1 MRSYSATRLSL
12 LVLMLFTLICSETL
26 SGQDVAQLPADPRVK
41 TGKLANGLTY
51 YLFKNSG
58 AKGRADFI
66 LAQKIGENVET
77 TDQKGMLKMLE
88 LLSLRGTRNF
98 PDSTITTYLL
108 GLGLSPRD
116 IQFSTGANNTVYSI
130 NNVPL
135 KNSNVTDSTLLILY
149 NWICSINI
157 DEEDIDNA
165 ATLYNNRIRN
175 FWTAENRT
183 EFKSN
188 QDFLKEQSK
197 DAEQKPWNDIP
208 RFTSKE
214 LRNFYYKWFRP
225 DLQAIIVCGDID
237 TTSVRTRITSLFSTV
252 PKPLSQKP
260 SVKKLSV
267 DRNNYISLQKD
278 KEYNRVSVSID
289 FIKTALP
296 DKYKNTSV
304 PFIQEF
310 MTNSILGLL
319 TSRISDGILKN
330 NLPVWNVECKVKGVP
345 YSTDEDLIS
354 VSYETLPDNIYST
367 LSFLS
372 SEIDRMAKFGF
383 NGQELLK
390 SKDLYYR
397 DIEMLY
403 DNRFSQPNAIFSKR
417 LLDNYLYGYSLAS
430 IELKFEMMKEIV
442 YSITQAQLNDYA
454 KALLGNKDNFRIICK
469 VPDSPSLSNIS
480 KERLYT
486 TFKETLA
493 TAAPERVEKET
504 VRWPHVAWKENSVA
518 IQEGTDPLTGAKEY
532 YLPNGVTVIFKQ
544 TTDSKDTVS
553 VRAVSKGGFS
563 MMDGINLSNEKYMN
577 DLVNMGGLATVSQ
590 SELERLY
597 RYNNMDMKAVIKQDK
612 EMVYGYAPM
621 NKMEELFT
629 ALYLNFAKR
638 RKDDTAFEMYKKTKI
653 FESEYDMLSPTH
665 LFADSIAYYNNSNKR
680 YVGRVTRD
688 DIAALNYNRIFNQI
702 NKRFANAADFVFIF
716 TGNIDPVIIKDLSAK
731 YLSLLKGDPDS
742 RESGV
747 IVPNYLTKG
756 RVSKHFLA
764 EMVVPR
770 CYLNITNS
778 AGCSYDVKN
787 RALADICRT
796 YIKAAI
802 EKSPVRGI
810 TTDITT
816 TSKIIN
822 YPEQIFV
829 LNTNFIADSTDIF
842 KIKEAYGGILG
853 NIAGNGA
860 DLSLFNLAL
869 EKTAQNFRQ
878 ACNTNNYWLD
888 VLEERM
894 LHNINFDKDYLSV
907 LESITPKDFNNFMSN
922 LVKNGNQIDLLMEG
936 TVDDVKTKTLFM
948 EDEFIRNFF
957 GY

>member
-1 MRSYSATRLSL
+1 M
-12 LVLMLFTLICSETL
+12 LVEPCSIL
-26 SGQDVAQLPADPRVK
+26 GQDVASLPTDPRVK

-51 YLFKNSG
+51 YLFKNTG
-58 AKGRADFI
+58 AKGHADFI
-66 LAQKIGENVET
+66 LAQKIGENVE
-77 TDQKGMLKMLE
+77 DYNQRGMLKMLE

-98 PDSTITTYLL
+98 PDSTITTYLT
-108 GLGLSPRD
+108 GLGLSPKD
-116 IQFSTGANNTVYSI
+116 IQFNTGNNNTIYSI

-149 NWICSINI
+149 NWMSSINI

-165 ATLYNNRIRN
+165 ETLYNNRVRN

-183 EFKSN
+183 TFKSN
-188 QDFLKEQSK
+188 QDFLKDNSK
-197 DAEQKPWNDIP
+197 DAEQKPWAHTP

-237 TTSVRTRITSLFSTV
+237 TASVRTRITSLFSTI
-252 PKPLSQKP
+252 PKPLTRKP
-260 SVKKLSV
+260 EARKLSI
-267 DRNNYISLQKD
+267 DRSNFISLQKD

-289 FIKTALP
+289 FIKTELP
-296 DKYKNTSV
+296 AKYKNTSV

-310 MTNSILGLL
+310 MTNSILALL
-319 TSRISDGILKN
+319 ASRISDGILKN
-330 NLPVWNVECKVKGVP
+330 NLPVWNVECRVKETP
-345 YSTDEDLIS
+345 YSTDENFIS
-354 VSYETLPDNIYST
+354 VSYETLPDNIYQT

-390 SKDLYYR
+390 SKDIYYR
-397 DIEMLY
+397 NIENLY

-442 YSITQAQLNDYA
+442 YAITQTQLNDYA
-454 KALLGNKDNFRIICK
+454 KALLGNKENFRIVCK
-469 VPDSPSLSNIS
+469 VPDRPSLDNIS
-480 KERLYT
+480 KERLYS

-493 TAAPERVEKET
+493 TAAPERIEKET
-504 VRWPHVAWKENSVA
+504 VRWPHVAYRETALNV
-518 IQEGTDPLTGAKEY
+518 QEGTDPLTGAKEF
-532 YLPNGVTVIFKQ
+532 YLPNGVTVVFKQ

-563 MMDGINLSNEKYMN
+563 MMDGITLSNEKYMN
-577 DLVNMGGLATVSQ
+577 DLVNMGGLANVMQ

-597 RYNNMDMKAVIKQDK
+597 RYNDMDMKSAIKQDK
-612 EMVYGYAPM
+612 EIVYGYAPM
-621 NKMEELFT
+621 NKLEELFT
-629 ALYLNFAKR
+629 ALYLSFAQR
-638 RKDDTAFEMYKKTKI
+638 RKDDRAFDLYKKTKI

-680 YVGRVTRD
+680 YVGRVTKE
-688 DIAALNYNRIFNQI
+688 DIARLNYNRIYNQI
-702 NKRFANAADFVFIF
+702 NGRFANAADFIFIF
-716 TGNIDPVIIKDLSAK
+716 TGNIDPMIIKDLSVK
-731 YLSLLKGDPDS
+731 YLSLLKGNPDA
-742 RESGV
+742 RETGV
-747 IVPNYLTKG
+747 VVPNYLTKG
-756 RVSKHFLA
+756 RVSKQFFA

-778 AGCSYDVKN
+778 IGCDFNIKN
-787 RALADICRT
+787 YVMADLCRT

-802 EKSPVRGI
+802 EKSPVRRI
-810 TTDITT
+810 TTDVITS
-816 TSKIIN
+816 SKIIN

-829 LNTNFIADSTDIF
+829 LNTNFVADSSDIF
-842 KIKEAYGGILG
+842 VVKEAYLGILD
-853 NIAGNGA
+853 NILKNGV
-860 DLSLFNLAL
+860 DNSLFNIAVNKAK
-869 EKTAQNFRQ
+869 ENFKQ
-878 ACNTNNYWLD
+878 ICNMNIYWLD
-888 VLEERM
+888 VLENRM
-894 LHNINFDKDYLSV
+894 LYNINFNKDYLSV
-907 LESITPKDFNNFMSN
+907 LDGITSKDFNLFMTN
-922 LVKNGNQIDLLMEG
+922 LVGYGNQVDLLMEG
-936 TVDDVKTKTLFM
+936 TEDDVKTRTLFK